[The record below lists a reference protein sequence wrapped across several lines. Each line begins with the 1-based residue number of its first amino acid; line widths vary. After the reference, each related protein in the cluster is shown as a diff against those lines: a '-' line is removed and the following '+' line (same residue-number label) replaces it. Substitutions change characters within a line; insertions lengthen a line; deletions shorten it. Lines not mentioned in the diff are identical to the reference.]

1 MSCIN
6 RIWQTPIW
14 TEKLPLALK
23 NMDVCMWMINM
34 LNCNHVAVTMQEAQ
48 AAGCRTAAEADR
60 YLEQKRKKEAE
71 ENSSRL
77 KDNALVG
84 PSNHGA
90 PNAFIPSES
99 VRKDSSTRPV
109 GQGSASYA
117 NGLDT
122 TGFYETQLLSE
133 TVSIKSLVGSFS
145 SSTFVNNARSGS
157 LLCTNNKHL
166 IAEHSSF
173 LKLNGK
179 RIVQRCHALPLRLH
193 CEFPSIMS
201 FGLPL
206 RLLTLMHRQ
215 EKRLCREIH
224 LPPPVYLKMQEVMTK
239 EIFSGNITKKLDAH
253 PLFKIE
259 ASKVDRVYDILVKKG
274 IAQPWCSL
282 MLVLNFL

>member
-1 MSCIN
+1 
-6 RIWQTPIW
+6 
-14 TEKLPLALK
+14 
-23 NMDVCMWMINM
+23 
-34 LNCNHVAVTMQEAQ
+34 MQEAQ

-145 SSTFVNNARSGS
+145 SLTFVNNARSGS

-173 LKLNGK
+173 L
-179 RIVQRCHALPLRLH
+179 
-193 CEFPSIMS
+193 
-201 FGLPL
+201 
-206 RLLTLMHRQ
+206 
-215 EKRLCREIH
+215 
-224 LPPPVYLKMQEVMTK
+224 
-239 EIFSGNITKKLDAH
+239 
-253 PLFKIE
+253 
-259 ASKVDRVYDILVKKG
+259 
-274 IAQPWCSL
+274 
-282 MLVLNFL
+282 